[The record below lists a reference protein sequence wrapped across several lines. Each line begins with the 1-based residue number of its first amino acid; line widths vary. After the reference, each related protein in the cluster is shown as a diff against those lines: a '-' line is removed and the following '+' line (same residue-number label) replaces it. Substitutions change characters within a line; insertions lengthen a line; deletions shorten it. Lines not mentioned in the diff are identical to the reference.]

1 MSAPMGG
8 GGADQLFVLGSPVWE
23 SVGPGGRLPP
33 PSQGN
38 NLSNQA
44 TSASCCPPGSRLAT

>member
-38 NLSNQA
+38 LSNQA